1 LAESE
6 PKKETTSLEQ
16 IQVWGEKL
24 KARGK
29 ALGEFLRSLKRGM
42 QGLTIDED
50 QYSGLLNVKDPRE
63 RTRLSEHDV
72 YGHSLMELA
81 ANHYDELAIW
91 GKIASEEDI
100 YFIPLEGEQRKEAI
114 LMQRARAEVTMA
126 GQPLTVQMPKVETKP
141 PEEAKPEK
149 KGISRR

>member
-1 LAESE
+1 LAETESKEEKELEEIKTEMKILEIIKKPLSE
-6 PKKETTSLEQ
+6 F
-16 IQVWGEKL
+16 V
-24 KARGK
+24 RV
-29 ALGEFLRSLKRGM
+29 LKRAW

-50 QYSGLLNVKDPRE
+50 QYSGLLNVKDSRE

-81 ANHYDELAIW
+81 ANHYEELSIW
-91 GKIASEEDI
+91 GEIAKEEDI
-100 YFIPLEGEQRKEAI
+100 YFIALEGEQRKEAI

-141 PEEAKPEK
+141 PEEVKPEK
-149 KGISRR
+149 KGIFHR

>member
-1 LAESE
+1 MAE
-6 PKKETTSLEQ
+6 KTVEQ
-16 IQVWGEKL
+16 IREWGEKL
-24 KARGK
+24 KERGR
-29 ALGEFLRSLKRGM
+29 ALGEFLRALKRGM

-50 QYSGLLNVKDPRE
+50 QYSGLLNVKDSRE

-81 ANHYDELAIW
+81 ANHYEELSIW
-91 GKIASEEDI
+91 GEIAKEEDI

-149 KGISRR
+149 KGILHR

>member
-1 LAESE
+1 LAE
-6 PKKETTSLEQ
+6 KTVEQ
-16 IQVWGEKL
+16 IREWGEKL
-24 KARGK
+24 KERGK
-29 ALGEFLRSLKRGM
+29 ALGEFLRALKRGM
-42 QGLTIDED
+42 QGLPIDED
-50 QYSGLLNVKDPRE
+50 QYSGLLNVKDSRE

-72 YGHSLMELA
+72 YGHSLMELV
-81 ANHYDELAIW
+81 ANHYDELKIW
-91 GKIASEEDI
+91 GEIAKEEDI

-149 KGISRR
+149 KGILHR

>member
-1 LAESE
+1 LAE
-6 PKKETTSLEQ
+6 KTVEQ
-16 IQVWGEKL
+16 IREWGEKL
-24 KARGK
+24 KERGR
-29 ALGEFLRSLKRGM
+29 ALGEFLRALKRGM

-50 QYSGLLNVKDPRE
+50 QYSGLLNVKDSRE

-81 ANHYDELAIW
+81 ANHYEELSIW
-91 GKIASEEDI
+91 GEIAKEEDI

-141 PEEAKPEK
+141 QEEAKPEK
-149 KGISRR
+149 KGILHR

>member
-1 LAESE
+1 MLE
-6 PKKETTSLEQ
+6 KKTVEQ
-16 IQVWGEKL
+16 IREWAEKL
-24 KARGK
+24 RELGRGI
-29 ALGEFLRSLKRGM
+29 GEFFRGYKRGW

-50 QYSGLLNVKDPRE
+50 QYSGLLNVKDSRE

-81 ANHYDELAIW
+81 ANHYDELKIW
-91 GKIASEEDI
+91 GEIAKEEDI

-149 KGISRR
+149 KGILHR

>member
-1 LAESE
+1 LAE
-6 PKKETTSLEQ
+6 KTVEQ
-16 IQVWGEKL
+16 IREWGEKL
-24 KARGK
+24 KERGK
-29 ALGEFLRSLKRGM
+29 ALGEFLRALKRGM
-42 QGLTIDED
+42 QGLPIDED
-50 QYSGLLNVKDPRE
+50 QYSGLLNVKDSRE

-81 ANHYDELAIW
+81 ANHYDELKIW
-91 GKIASEEDI
+91 GEIAKEEDI

-149 KGISRR
+149 KGILHR